1 MSGGDGG
8 EVDTRRGE
16 KEGNDEVPVPN
27 LVPEDTNGGPGGG
40 EVVQGEVEAG
50 EDYAGGVRGGDEEE
64 IEGQKEQGGGV
75 AHAGGIGE

>member
-1 MSGGDGG
+1 MKGWVIVRGKKSVSGGDGDGG

-50 EDYAGGVRGGDEEE
+50 ED
-64 IEGQKEQGGGV
+64 
-75 AHAGGIGE
+75 